1 MITIMMG
8 IELSFSANSSESPT
22 NDSSIKTVVL
32 VTCGSFDFVVVS
44 LNFRGDFSKVVRRVV
59 VFFEVSIISVE
70 VLSVGMSVVV
80 PSVVSV
86 FGRVV
91 EGSASMGMSSIST
104 NVVVEVVVVVVVDVV
119 VEVVVVVDVVVV
131 VVVVVVDVVVEVV
144 VVVLVGVVVVVDV
157 TGAGRVVNGAIT
169 SGSTVSIVTGSKGS
183 KSSRKTCRFSTVY

>member
-32 VTCGSFDFVVVS
+32 VTCGSFDVVVVS

-131 VVVVVVDVVVEVV
+131 VVVVDVVVEVV
-144 VVVLVGVVVVVDV
+144 VVVLVGFVVVVDV